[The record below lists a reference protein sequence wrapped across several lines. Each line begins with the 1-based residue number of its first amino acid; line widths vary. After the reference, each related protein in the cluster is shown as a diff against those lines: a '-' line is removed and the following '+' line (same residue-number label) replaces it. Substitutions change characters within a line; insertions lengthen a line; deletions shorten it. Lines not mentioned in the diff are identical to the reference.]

1 MYDNLQ
7 EKYKN
12 SVFQIL
18 KINKAFSNFDFN
30 STIRKRVHWVVQL
43 FGNKVIERL
52 SLTSQSEHPS

>member
-1 MYDNLQ
+1 MYYNLQ

-30 STIRKRVHWVVQL
+30 STIRKKVHWVVQL